1 MIFRPVAQLAERR
14 SPKPQVGGSIPSWP
28 ANYNEIMKNIT
39 NDTSNARNLLGTTAI
54 ILLTAGA
61 LYATYYLNFSSP
73 VKAIIW
79 IGWLV
84 GVLLFGLLTSKGMQI
99 YNFAKEAKIELQ
111 KVVWPSRQETV
122 QTTFIVMIM
131 VTITGFVLWGV
142 DSGMMWIIGKITHLG

>member
-1 MIFRPVAQLAERR
+1 
-14 SPKPQVGGSIPSWP
+14 
-28 ANYNEIMKNIT
+28 MKNIT